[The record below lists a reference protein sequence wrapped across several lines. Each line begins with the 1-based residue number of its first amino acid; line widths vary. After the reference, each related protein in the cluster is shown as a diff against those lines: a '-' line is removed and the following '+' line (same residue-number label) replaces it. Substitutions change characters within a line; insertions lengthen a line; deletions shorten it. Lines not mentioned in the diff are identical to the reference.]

1 MPKRE
6 EMPYRDCVGI
16 AVFNAE
22 GLVFIGRPFLYA
34 AAVGG
39 ATEVQRAAQLL
50 KAEIHR
56 NMAMMGVTELAQLNR
71 DYLLR

>member
-1 MPKRE
+1 
-6 EMPYRDCVGI
+6 
-16 AVFNAE
+16 
-22 GLVFIGRPFLYA
+22 
-34 AAVGG
+34 
-39 ATEVQRAAQLL
+39 VQRAAQLL